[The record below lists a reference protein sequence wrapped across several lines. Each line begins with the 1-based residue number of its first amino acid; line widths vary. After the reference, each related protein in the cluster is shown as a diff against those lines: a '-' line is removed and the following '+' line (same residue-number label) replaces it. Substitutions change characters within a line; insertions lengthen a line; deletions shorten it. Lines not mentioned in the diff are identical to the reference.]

1 MKKKKVVV
9 YCRVSTDHDDQKNSL
24 ENQRLFFEDYVEKEK
39 NWDLVGIYADEG
51 ISGTSLKRRNQ
62 FNKLIR
68 DAHKKSFD
76 IILTKEVCRFA
87 RNTVDTL
94 EKTRE
99 LKRLGIEVKFIIDN
113 ISTFDTDGELRLTI
127 MAGMAQDESRRI
139 SERTQFGVIQSMKKG
154 VAFGNIVYGY
164 DYVRDEITGKKTK
177 LVINEEEAKVV
188 RQIFNSYLNEGKGA
202 YSIAKDLKEKGVKIK
217 RPRNKEESTDWR
229 NGTILDILKNEKYV
243 GDLKQRKTYTVDYL
257 EHIKKQNNGE
267 VEYIYIKNHH
277 PPIISRELFD
287 KVQVELKRRSDMYS
301 QKNRSKYSNKHTFS
315 GKLVCGIC
323 SASYVGGQHKERKDG
338 TQLRTWRCYT
348 GVNYGRKHIVNN
360 EEVGCNNDRVNDLVL
375 KQCFSK
381 ALAEIVDNKEEI
393 KKDVE
398 TILRKILKKTQDDTI
413 EVDTLENEKIK
424 LLKQKEKLLDL
435 CLEEVISSSEYKR
448 KSNKIE
454 EQIENINVKIS
465 EQNNKIRIKEN
476 IDEIIEKAR
485 REVNKIL
492 SIKEFSKSVCKE
504 VVDKVVIHS
513 KTKFDFYLRGI
524 NDPYFFEQK
533 GNILSSYHW

>member
-9 YCRVSTDHDDQKNSL
+9 YCRVSTDHEDQKNSL

-202 YSIAKDLKEKGVKIK
+202 YLIAKDLKEKGVKIK
-217 RPRNKEESTDWR
+217 RPRNKEESTNWR

-257 EHIKKQNNGE
+257 EHIKKQNKGE

-323 SASYVGGQHKERKDG
+323 GASYVGGQHKERKDG
-338 TQLRTWRCYT
+338 T
-348 GVNYGRKHIVNN
+348 
-360 EEVGCNNDRVNDLVL
+360 
-375 KQCFSK
+375 
-381 ALAEIVDNKEEI
+381 
-393 KKDVE
+393 
-398 TILRKILKKTQDDTI
+398 
-413 EVDTLENEKIK
+413 
-424 LLKQKEKLLDL
+424 
-435 CLEEVISSSEYKR
+435 
-448 KSNKIE
+448 
-454 EQIENINVKIS
+454 
-465 EQNNKIRIKEN
+465 
-476 IDEIIEKAR
+476 
-485 REVNKIL
+485 
-492 SIKEFSKSVCKE
+492 
-504 VVDKVVIHS
+504 
-513 KTKFDFYLRGI
+513 
-524 NDPYFFEQK
+524 
-533 GNILSSYHW
+533 